1 MSGTDPKLSDGNLPP
16 EVVDSLH
23 KEELY
28 DEDEEDRGRDT
39 WEDVCIMRL
48 GPYSIEFDPY
58 TKELTITG
66 GQLMDIDC
74 LNDKISVE
82 AVQYCRTIVLHP
94 SE

>member
-23 KEELY
+23 KKELY

-48 GPYSIEFDPY
+48 GPYTLEFDPY
-58 TKELTITG
+58 TRELTVTG
-66 GQLMDIDC
+66 GHPMNIDC
-74 LNDKISVE
+74 LSDDVTVKEVE
-82 AVQYCRTIVLHP
+82 HCRTLILRP